1 MSYISGF
8 VAAVPHD
15 NKQSYIDF
23 ARKSWSAF
31 QRYGALRM
39 VESWEDDVPDG
50 KLTSFPMAVQRAEGE
65 APGDVLDERE
75 RPNGIRIQQIR
86 VPIGVIGIIY
96 ESRPNVTSD
105 AAVLCLKA
113 GNSTILRGGS
123 EAIHSN
129 RAIASA
135 LQEGGELRSSILNQ
149 TPVARA
155 VRSCGTRGGS
165 GVVRLSCNETLPS
178 WS

>member
-50 KLTSFPMAVQRAEGE
+50 KPTSFPMAVQRAEGE
-65 APGDVLDERE
+65 AIVFSWIEWPDKASSDACMAAMETDPVFADMSPDAMPFDGKRMIYGSFVPVLD
-75 RPNGIRIQQIR
+75 
-86 VPIGVIGIIY
+86 
-96 ESRPNVTSD
+96 
-105 AAVLCLKA
+105 
-113 GNSTILRGGS
+113 
-123 EAIHSN
+123 
-129 RAIASA
+129 SA
-135 LQEGGELRSSILNQ
+135 KD
-149 TPVARA
+149 
-155 VRSCGTRGGS
+155 
-165 GVVRLSCNETLPS
+165 
-178 WS
+178 